1 MTKVRQPVS
10 EEIIRAFMKL
20 MAEKPFLDITV
31 TDVVKKAGVARASFY
46 RNFSSTS
53 EILDTVLNKMVSE
66 FKENALPVLGSQDER
81 KWRDFLFRYI
91 YFSSDRHR
99 RLILSSTA
107 NISLLLYRTADV
119 VHELSK
125 SFPSEDTTQKYRISS
140 RMGVI
145 NNVILH
151 WIDSGKKE
159 SPEEIVD
166 YLMDFILKI

>member
-1 MTKVRQPVS
+1 MNATRQPAS
-10 EEIIRAFMKL
+10 EQIISAFMDL
-20 MAEKPFLDITV
+20 MSEKPFIDITV

-53 EILDTVLNKMVSE
+53 DILDTVLNRAVSE

-81 KWRDFLFRYI
+81 QWRAFLFRYI
-91 YFSSDRHR
+91 YFANDRHHK
-99 RLILSSTA
+99 LVLSKTY
-107 NISLLLYRTADV
+107 NISLLLYRAGDV
-119 VHELSK
+119 IHELSL
-125 SFPSEDTTQKYRISS
+125 SFPSADTMQKYRISS

-159 SPEEIVD
+159 TPEELVD
-166 YLMDFILKI
+166 YLMGFILAI